1 MSEHPPAH
9 GRATPTPTTE
19 ESGRYKAGLAEVE
32 RGDGR
37 PVFLLTRTEL
47 KLLGIA
53 GVREHLPDTIR
64 IIDHGC
70 LSRSGSSWMVDRHL
84 VLRSYERPVDF

>member
-1 MSEHPPAH
+1 MSLSEHPPAH
-9 GRATPTPTTE
+9 ARATPTPPPTTTTTTTE
-19 ESGRYKAGLAEVE
+19 EAGRYKAGLAEVE

-53 GVREHLPDTIR
+53 GVSAVLIYPT
-64 IIDHGC
+64 
-70 LSRSGSSWMVDRHL
+70 LFGSESLTAVGFPGR
-84 VLRSYERPVDF
+84 VLLGR